1 MKYRKVIL
9 ILLSYLRAKI
19 TINMPQRVIK
29 LRENVLEA
37 IKSDNVLKNKIAI
50 ALEKSYPT
58 IQRYLNQNSKNLT
71 LESTLMVLRKELKLT
86 NEELLEG

>member
-19 TINMPQRVIK
+19 TINMPQRGIK
-29 LRENVLEA
+29 LRESVIEA

-58 IQRYLNQNSKNLT
+58 VQRYLNTNSKNLT
-71 LESTLMVLRKELKLT
+71 LESTLIVLREELQLT
-86 NEELLEG
+86 NDQLFEF